1 MKGKYLQSYLRN
13 DPQLNATRS
22 HWWLISIGS
31 GKGLVPSG
39 NKQLTKTMLTK
50 IFIAK
55 WRHKTTN
62 DLKNLPI

>member
-13 DPQLNATRS
+13 DPHRNDTRF
-22 HWWLISIGS
+22 HWWFTSSGS

-39 NKQLTKTMLTK
+39 NKQLTKPMLTK
-50 IFIAK
+50 IFTAK